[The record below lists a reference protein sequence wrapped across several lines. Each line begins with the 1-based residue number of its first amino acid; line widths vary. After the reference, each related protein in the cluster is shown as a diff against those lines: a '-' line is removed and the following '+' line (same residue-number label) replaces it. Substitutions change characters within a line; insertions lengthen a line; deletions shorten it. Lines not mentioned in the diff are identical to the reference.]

1 MPPETDGGP
10 SAGDAM
16 RLPPLREVIARH
28 GLAARKGLGQHFLFD
43 ENLTRRIVR
52 GAGPLTG
59 HTAIEIGPGPGG
71 LTRALLE
78 SDAREVV
85 AVEIDTR
92 CLGALAE
99 LAATAPGRL
108 RVVEGDALSVD
119 LFAITEGPRKIV
131 ANLPYNV
138 GTRLLVGWLPRT
150 DALAGITVMLQKEV
164 AERLYAVPRT
174 KAYGRLSIMAQ
185 WRWRVRR
192 LFDVPRQAFVPPP
205 NVTSA
210 VVGLEPLPAPAAEAD
225 WEALQTVTAA
235 AFNQRR
241 KMLRSSL
248 KALGPHADR
257 FLEQTGIRGEARAEE
272 LDVVAFCALARAW
285 REVNP

>member
-1 MPPETDGGP
+1 MSDSSGARLPD
-10 SAGDAM
+10 
-16 RLPPLREVIARH
+16 LPPLREVIARH
-28 GLAARKGLGQHFLFD
+28 GLTARKGFGQHFLFD

-52 GAGPLTG
+52 GAGPLAG

-78 SDAREVV
+78 SDAREVL

-99 LAATAPGRL
+99 LSAVANGRL
-108 RVVEGDALSVD
+108 RVIEGDALAVD
-119 LFAITEGPRKIV
+119 LFDLTEPPRRIV

-138 GTRLLVGWLPRT
+138 GTRLLVGWLPRV
-150 DALAGITVMLQKEV
+150 DALASITVMLQKEV
-164 AERLYAVPRT
+164 AERLYAAPRT
-174 KAYGRLSIMAQ
+174 KAYGRLSVMTQ
-185 WRWRVRR
+185 WLWRVRR

-205 NVTSA
+205 AVTSA
-210 VVGLEPLPAPAAEAD
+210 VVHLEPLPAPAATAD
-225 WEALQTVTAA
+225 WHSLQTVTAA

-248 KALGPHADR
+248 KALGPQSEAL
-257 FLEQTGIRGEARAEE
+257 LEVAGIRGEARAEE
-272 LDVVAFCALARAW
+272 LGVAEFCALARAW
-285 REVNP
+285 NGVRS

>member
-1 MPPETDGGP
+1 
-10 SAGDAM
+10 
-16 RLPPLREVIARH
+16 
-28 GLAARKGLGQHFLFD
+28 
-43 ENLTRRIVR
+43 
-52 GAGPLTG
+52 
-59 HTAIEIGPGPGG
+59 
-71 LTRALLE
+71 
-78 SDAREVV
+78 
-85 AVEIDTR
+85 
-92 CLGALAE
+92 
-99 LAATAPGRL
+99 
-108 RVVEGDALSVD
+108 
-119 LFAITEGPRKIV
+119 
-131 ANLPYNV
+131 
-138 GTRLLVGWLPRT
+138 
-150 DALAGITVMLQKEV
+150 MLQKEV